1 MNRKFLFATAL
12 FLMAATAWSQE
23 FKVGYTSIDA
33 IVFSMPEVAQINADL
48 KVYQQQLASQVQNKQ
63 TDIETKI
70 TEYEN
75 LAKQPNPAELVLQE
89 KANEIR
95 RMQSELQNFTQKA
108 DEAFTTKQSTSY
120 NPVYTK
126 VQNAIEEVRVEK
138 GYAMI
143 LNART
148 DSGSGIVLAGRDED
162 NITEAIFAKL
172 GVPMPKEP
180 EAAKTGN
187 GN

>member
-12 FLMAATAWSQE
+12 FLMAATAWSQD
-23 FKVGYTSIDA
+23 FKIGYTSLEA
-33 IVFSMPEVAQINADL
+33 IVYSMPEVAQIRADL
-48 KVYQQQLASQVQNKQ
+48 QVYEQQLGSQLQNKQ
-63 TDIETKI
+63 ADIDAKI
-70 TEYEN
+70 TEYDN
-75 LAKQPNPAELVLQE
+75 LTKQPNPAELVLQE

-95 RMQSELQNFTQKA
+95 RMQGELQNFSQKA
-108 DEAFTTKQSTSY
+108 EESY
-120 NPVYTK
+120 QARQAKVFNPLFTK
-126 VQNAIEEVRVEK
+126 VQNAIEEVRIDK
-138 GYAMI
+138 GYALI
-143 LNART
+143 INART

-162 NITEAIFAKL
+162 NITEAVFAKL